1 LSSRLQGKV
10 AFLTAAGQGIGKA
23 SALAFAREGASVI
36 ATDIDSK
43 KLRDLNSISEIS
55 TYELDVM
62 DTAKVEKFLTD
73 IPPPNIVLNCAGY
86 VHQGTILECGYD
98 QWDYSF
104 ELNVRSQFVIIKN
117 LLPRIIRNNGASII
131 NISSVASSI
140 KGIINRCAYGASKAA
155 VIGMTK
161 ALAADFVKQNVRVN
175 AICPGT
181 VDTPSLEERMRQIG
195 NIEKARKDFIA
206 RQPMGRL
213 GQPEEIA
220 ETAVYLASDEA
231 RFVTGQTMIIDGGI
245 TI

>member
-1 LSSRLQGKV
+1 MSLRLQGKI

-43 KLRDLNSISEIS
+43 KLRDLDSISEIS

-62 DTAKVEKFLTD
+62 DTAKVEKFLTN

-86 VHQGTILECGYD
+86 VHQGTILECDYD

-104 ELNVRSQFVIIKN
+104 ELNVRSHFVVIKN
-117 LLPRIIRNNGASII
+117 LLPRIIKNNGASII

-181 VDTPSLEERMRQIG
+181 IDTPSLEDRMRQIG
-195 NIEKARKDFIA
+195 DIQKARKDFIA

-220 ETAVYLASDEA
+220 EAAVYLGSDEA
-231 RFVTGQTMIIDGGI
+231 KFVTGQTMIIDGGI

>member
-1 LSSRLQGKV
+1 MSSRLQGKI

-43 KLRDLNSISEIS
+43 KLRDLDSMNEIS
-55 TYELDVM
+55 TCELDVM

-86 VHQGTILECGYD
+86 VHQGTILECNYD

-117 LLPRIIRNNGASII
+117 LLPRIIKNNGASII

-181 VDTPSLEERMRQIG
+181 VDTPSLEDRMRQIG
-195 NIEKARKDFIA
+195 DIEKARKDFIA

-220 ETAVYLASDEA
+220 EAAVYLASDEA
-231 RFVTGQTMIIDGGI
+231 KFVTGQTIIIDGGI

>member
-1 LSSRLQGKV
+1 MSSRLQGKI

-43 KLRDLNSISEIS
+43 KLRDLDSINEIS
-55 TYELDVM
+55 TCELDVM

-86 VHQGTILECGYD
+86 VHQGTILECNYD

-117 LLPRIIRNNGASII
+117 LLPRIIKNNGASII

-181 VDTPSLEERMRQIG
+181 VDTPSLEDRMRQIG
-195 NIEKARKDFIA
+195 DIEKARKDFIA

-220 ETAVYLASDEA
+220 EAAVYLASDEA
-231 RFVTGQTMIIDGGI
+231 KFVTGQTIIIDGGI

>member
-1 LSSRLQGKV
+1 MSSRLQGKI

-43 KLRDLNSISEIS
+43 KLRDLDSINEIS
-55 TYELDVM
+55 TCELDVM
-62 DTAKVEKFLTD
+62 DTAKVEKFLAD
-73 IPPPNIVLNCAGY
+73 IPTPNIVLNCAGY
-86 VHQGTILECGYD
+86 VHQGTILECNYD

-104 ELNVRSQFVIIKN
+104 EINVRSQFVIIKN
-117 LLPRIIRNNGASII
+117 LLPRIIKNNGASII

-161 ALAADFVKQNVRVN
+161 ALAADFVQQNVRVN

-181 VDTPSLEERMRQIG
+181 VDTPSLEDRMRQIG
-195 NIEKARKDFIA
+195 DIEKARKDFIA

-220 ETAVYLASDEA
+220 EAAVYLASDEA
-231 RFVTGQTMIIDGGI
+231 KFVTGQTIIIDGGI

>member
-1 LSSRLQGKV
+1 MSSRLQGKV

>member
-1 LSSRLQGKV
+1 MKIYWCR
-10 AFLTAAGQGIGKA
+10 
-23 SALAFAREGASVI
+23 
-36 ATDIDSK
+36 
-43 KLRDLNSISEIS
+43 
-55 TYELDVM
+55 
-62 DTAKVEKFLTD
+62 
-73 IPPPNIVLNCAGY
+73 
-86 VHQGTILECGYD
+86 
-98 QWDYSF
+98 
-104 ELNVRSQFVIIKN
+104 
-117 LLPRIIRNNGASII
+117 PRIIKNNGASII

-181 VDTPSLEERMRQIG
+181 VDTPSLEDRMRQIG
-195 NIEKARKDFIA
+195 DIEKARKDFIA

-220 ETAVYLASDEA
+220 EAAVYLASDEA
-231 RFVTGQTMIIDGGI
+231 KFVTGQTIIIDGGI

>member
-1 LSSRLQGKV
+1 MSSRLQGKV

-140 KGIINRCAYGASKAA
+140 KGILIAA
-155 VIGMTK
+155 
-161 ALAADFVKQNVRVN
+161 
-175 AICPGT
+175 
-181 VDTPSLEERMRQIG
+181 
-195 NIEKARKDFIA
+195 
-206 RQPMGRL
+206 PMEHQKL
-213 GQPEEIA
+213 QSS
-220 ETAVYLASDEA
+220 V
-231 RFVTGQTMIIDGGI
+231 
-245 TI
+245 